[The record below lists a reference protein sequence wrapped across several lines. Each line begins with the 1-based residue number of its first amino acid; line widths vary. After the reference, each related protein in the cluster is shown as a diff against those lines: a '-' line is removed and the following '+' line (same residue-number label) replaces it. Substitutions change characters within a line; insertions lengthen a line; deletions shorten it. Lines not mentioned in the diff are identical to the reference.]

1 MAHTGKILLV
11 DDDDSLAESIQVVLE
26 SRGYEVARAADGEAG
41 LKAAKDGEFDL
52 LLTDFRMPGLGGMQL
67 LEKIKAVGPR
77 LPVVMMTAFSTTDR
91 VIEATRKGAFDYLI
105 KPFEMPDLLEVVAK
119 AVAGSR
125 LTAKPVALGEEASE
139 GDAIVGS
146 CRAMQ
151 TVFKE
156 IGAVADKPV
165 PVLILGETGTGK
177 ELVAR
182 AIWQHSGRADKPF
195 VAVNCAA
202 IPDTLI
208 ESELFGHEKGAFT
221 NAVARRIGRF
231 EQADGGTLFLDEIGD
246 LPAQTQVK
254 LLRVLQEK
262 TISRVGG
269 NEAVPIDVRVVS
281 ATHRDPGSMIREGTF
296 REDLFYRLNT
306 SVVRLPAL
314 RDRRG
319 DIPQLA
325 GYFLARYSRD
335 FGMDTPPLH
344 QNALDELVAHDWPGN
359 VRQLE
364 NIVRRALI
372 DSRGMAISAATIRAA
387 IEFAAGAAPDAPEGA
402 SGGLAGYLRGRLE
415 EAKNGEIP
423 GAWES
428 IVEDVERELYRQA
441 VELSHGNQTKIAK
454 WIGVSRLTVR
464 EKLNKYA
471 LFPKRGDEE
480 PT

>member
-1 MAHTGKILLV
+1 MSDAGRILLV
-11 DDDDSLAESIQVVLE
+11 DDDASLAESIHAVLE
-26 SRGYEVARAADGEAG
+26 SRGYEVVCAEDGEAG
-41 LKAAKDGEFDL
+41 LATAEQRDFDA

-67 LEKIKAVGPR
+67 LEKIKAARPT

-91 VIEATRKGAFDYLI
+91 VIEATKKGAFDYLI
-105 KPFEMPDLLEVVAK
+105 KPFEMPDLLEVIAK
-119 AVAGSR
+119 AVASSR
-125 LTAKPVALGEEASE
+125 LTAKPVAMGEEPPD
-139 GDAIVGS
+139 GDAIIGS
-146 CRAMQ
+146 SRAMQ
-151 TVFKE
+151 SVFKE

-165 PVLILGETGTGK
+165 PVLILGETGSGK

-182 AIWQHSGRADKPF
+182 AIFQHSGRADKPF

-231 EQADGGTLFLDEIGD
+231 EQANGGTLFLDEIGD

-269 NEAVPIDVRVVS
+269 NEAIPIDVRVIS
-281 ATHRDPGSMIREGTF
+281 ATHCNLGEMIKSGKF
-296 REDLFYRLNT
+296 REDLLYRLNT
-306 SVVRLPAL
+306 SVVQLPAL
-314 RDRRG
+314 RDRRD

-325 GYFLARYSRD
+325 TYFIARYARE
-335 FGMDTPPLH
+335 FEMDAPAIHKDAMT
-344 QNALDELVAHDWPGN
+344 ALVEHDWPGN

-372 DSRGMAISAATIRAA
+372 DSRGMTISVDVVRASFEFTANPATSGAGGSDSSLSDYIRGQLLAAKDRKT
-387 IEFAAGAAPDAPEGA
+387 
-402 SGGLAGYLRGRLE
+402 
-415 EAKNGEIP
+415 P
-423 GAWES
+423 GALET
-428 IVEDVERELYRQA
+428 IVEDLERELYRQA
-441 VELSHGNQTKIAK
+441 VELAHGNQTKIAK

-464 EKLNKYA
+464 EKLNKYE
-471 LFPKRGDEE
+471 LFPKRGDGADD
-480 PT
+480 